1 VTLIAVLSATV
12 AWRGASF
19 ERRNSGSARAEPV
32 IAQSQCVRRKSTRR
46 RDMPR
51 CVNQRWYRAASA
63 WNKRIPARAPIQP
76 STATLIN
83 AMQSVYCP
91 GRGCIAPTDH
101 HSAPAVWIATKS
113 TPLITVQINHRHRCD
128 SRRVR
133 VPIPAGALPSRPGDP
148 EPVMAVMQSDTGEEW
163 DFFRVTPPG
172 VTPSSYNNC
181 PANSL
186 WQAITVAHHS
196 PGWTG
201 LGSGTS
207 TRASG
212 TLLGTGVIRPRDWR
226 MPVGSTWQHAL
237 AFAYPGTNSGHVY
250 PAISSDGKCGSS
262 TTCLPEGARL
272 QLDPAINCASWPS
285 LTSEFVR
292 QMCRTLQKYGA
303 IVVDSGSG
311 LVAENS
317 VSAQSTNVNADGPH
331 SGAPSPWNVAPYVQ
345 YLPHDLVAKLR
356 VIDWARWT
364 GRPPKL

>member
-1 VTLIAVLSATV
+1 
-12 AWRGASF
+12 
-19 ERRNSGSARAEPV
+19 
-32 IAQSQCVRRKSTRR
+32 
-46 RDMPR
+46 MPR

-63 WNKRIPARAPIQP
+63 WNKRIPARAPIHP

-83 AMQSVYCP
+83 AMQSIYCP

-101 HSAPAVWIATKS
+101 HSAPTVWIATKS
-113 TPLITVQINHRHRCD
+113 TTLITVQINHPHRCD

-133 VPIPAGALPSRPGDP
+133 VPIPAGAVPSRPGDP
-148 EPVMAVMQSDTGEEW
+148 EPVMAVMRTDTGEEW

-186 WQAITVAHHS
+186 WQAINVAHHS

-201 LGSGTS
+201 LGSGAS

-226 MPVGSTWQHAL
+226 MPVGSTWQHAV

-272 QLDPAINCASWPS
+272 QLDPAINCSSWPS

-331 SGAPSPWNVAPYVQ
+331 SGALAPWNVAPYVQ
-345 YLPHDLVAKLR
+345 YLPPDLVAKLR
-356 VIDWARWT
+356 VIDWTHWT
-364 GRPPKL
+364 GRPQKPKPKPKP